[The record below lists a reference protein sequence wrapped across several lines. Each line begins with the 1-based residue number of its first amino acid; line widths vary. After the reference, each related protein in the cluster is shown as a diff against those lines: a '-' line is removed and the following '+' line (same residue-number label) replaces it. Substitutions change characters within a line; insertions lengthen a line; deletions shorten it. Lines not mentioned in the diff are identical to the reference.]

1 MRIRNTQKKLN
12 TQGECMEKILTVADV
27 AEKLQLSVSTIY
39 KYTESQKIPSVK
51 VGNRIRVTEEKL
63 AQFILSCQNN
73 GIKKE
78 EGALK

>member
-1 MRIRNTQKKLN
+1 
-12 TQGECMEKILTVADV
+12 MEKILTVADV